1 MECLEDGELPSSPE
15 DLRHTL
21 EIKKSVSTQPI
32 YTPLIR
38 PQVVSSSNQG
48 QSAQAANISG
58 NKMDSDASRK
68 MGSAITSNND
78 LYVETGT
85 FTSSS
90 SGLDSSNDDS
100 DSDNHGRKGW
110 SCTRPKVK
118 KSRKFRLQKSND
130 RAGTDRNHGDDF
142 KNAVAAYQ
150 NSIRS
155 SNSAMASHGH
165 GVEEKRKGSNQNNVW
180 GSILREDALTSE
192 LTGIAVGRKSTK
204 DLNSDRG
211 AEVIS
216 VLSNFRMCKFLCNC
230 NNTTILSVYAL
241 LSFKCFRLTT
251 TPSPQN
257 SMLQQDC
264 KTIRRKKML

>member
-48 QSAQAANISG
+48 PSAQAANISG
-58 NKMDSDASRK
+58 NKMDSGACRK

-78 LYVETGT
+78 LCGETGT

-110 SCTRPKVK
+110 SSTRPKVK

-155 SNSAMASHGH
+155 SNSSMASHGH

-192 LTGIAVGRKSTK
+192 LTGIAVGRKSAK

-216 VLSNFRMCKFLCNC
+216 VLSNFRICKYLCNY
-230 NNTTILSVYAL
+230 NTILSVYAL
-241 LSFKCFRLTT
+241 LSFNCFRLTT